1 MLGHRSALGLLWA
14 SRPSA
19 STSAST
25 STSTSTSTGRPG
37 RPGRSPL
44 ARRPPARR
52 ALGLALLQADLGL
65 HHHLVREPTGY
76 PVFISA
82 IYDVSY
88 DGKAATDGKGKA
100 GACEPSV
107 EWDGSCFVMS
117 WHTQNERQTQDE
129 QCRARLGFVRGGGA
143 YMICRGKSETCLSF
157 YWSSEEMTVGD
168 VFGGLTF
175 LHLSAAATFLRI
187 PSPVTQRRCHRST
200 DQWPPPDLIARS

>member
-1 MLGHRSALGLLWA
+1 MHGVGLLGHRSVLGLLWA

-44 ARRPPARR
+44 AGRPPARR

-88 DGKAATDGKGKA
+88 DGKAATDGHNH
-100 GACEPSV
+100 PYRDS
-107 EWDGSCFVMS
+107 
-117 WHTQNERQTQDE
+117 
-129 QCRARLGFVRGGGA
+129 RGGAGTVSLCVAACSGGGIPHFQALLLPRLLSRILSRGA
-143 YMICRGKSETCLSF
+143 LVAGDTTFGLGESVLTTRHTLAILPSIISRLTDNTISGLRG
-157 YWSSEEMTVGD
+157 
-168 VFGGLTF
+168 
-175 LHLSAAATFLRI
+175 R
-187 PSPVTQRRCHRST
+187 QR
-200 DQWPPPDLIARS
+200 